1 MSSAGRDNA
10 RRLTEYEKEKV
21 KEKAKDKGSKKMK
34 EEKILTGGAIVA
46 AIAASLCCIGPLLF
60 AVLGLGAFGAAS
72 IFETGRPYLLAFA
85 VLALAFGFYRSYFS
99 KESCAPGEA
108 CATKPVSQVNRVV
121 LWLASVAVLAFA
133 LSPYYAGTLATSLN
147 RQSKQNVSTEQSV
160 TPASQAPLTAPVA
173 SEATATLKIKGMTCA
188 SCETTIQLVL
198 EKTPG
203 VDSSVVSYE
212 RGEAVVK
219 YDPAKVTPE
228 KLAQSVDENTDYEAT
243 PQKPDGCC

>member
-1 MSSAGRDNA
+1 
-10 RRLTEYEKEKV
+10 
-21 KEKAKDKGSKKMK
+21 MK

-72 IFETGRPYLLAFA
+72 VFEAGRPYLMAFA

-99 KESCAPGEA
+99 KESCAPGDA
-108 CATKPVSQVNRVV
+108 CATKPVNCFNRTF
-121 LWLASVAVLAFA
+121 LWLASFAVLAFA
-133 LSPYYAGTLATSLN
+133 LSPYYVGTIATSLSG
-147 RQSKQNVSTEQSV
+147 QSKQNVSTEQSL
-160 TPASQAPLTAPVA
+160 TPAAQAPLTAPVA

-188 SCETTIQLVL
+188 SCEATIQLVL

-203 VDSSVVSYE
+203 VHSAAVSYE
-212 RGEAVVK
+212 RGEAFVK
-219 YDPAKVTPE
+219 YDSSKVTPE

>member
-1 MSSAGRDNA
+1 
-10 RRLTEYEKEKV
+10 
-21 KEKAKDKGSKKMK
+21 MK

-72 IFETGRPYLLAFA
+72 GFEAGRPYLMAFA

-99 KESCAPGEA
+99 KESCAPGDA
-108 CATKPVSQVNRVV
+108 CATKPVSRVNRVF

-147 RQSKQNVSTEQSV
+147 RQSRQNVSTEKAV
-160 TPASQAPLTAPVA
+160 TLAQQQASADVPAAT
-173 SEATATLKIKGMTCA
+173 EAITTLKIKGMTCA
-188 SCETTIQLVL
+188 SCEATIQLVL

-203 VDSSVVSYE
+203 VDSAAVSYE

-228 KLAQSVDENTDYEAT
+228 KLARSVDENTDYEAV
-243 PQKPDGCC
+243 PQKSE